1 MTFDSDED
9 FLKNFDQSLD
19 SLQEELEQNQ
29 KTEEEDQDTEVENV
43 EDTEVEDSVE
53 EPEEENEEDGEEGES
68 DSEVVD
74 EDEDEEDPEDQEE
87 DEVEQSGGVIKPDTP
102 KSAPSGS
109 NEEDSDT
116 QEEPDNQTDVDYKG
130 FYESVMKPFK
140 ANGKTIELRSPDEAI
155 QLMQMGA
162 NYTRKMQEISKHRK
176 TIATLHENGITTDE
190 DLAFIL
196 DIKNK
201 NPDAIKKFF
210 KDNNIDPFDVD
221 TSEEVTYKPQVK
233 MVSEEVLETRAVL
246 DELNS
251 DPEGAKT
258 LRLIADTWDE
268 ESTRF
273 MWNNPSAFKIIH
285 EQRESGVY
293 DQIMSEIDRQ
303 TTLGML
309 QPHGSILEKYNIV
322 GNQLYGTGQPQSDTT
337 RKPID
342 TRKASRSSAPSSNK
356 RAKAARAPSSGKRTS
371 SVVLE
376 DLANLDDDKFLE
388 AMKNRL

>member
-1 MTFDSDED
+1 MNFESDEE
-9 FLKNFDQSLD
+9 FIKNFDQSLD
-19 SLQEELEQNQ
+19 SLQEELSQEQE
-29 KTEEEDQDTEVENV
+29 TDEEEVQDTEVEDT
-43 EDTEVEDSVE
+43 EDTDVEESVE
-53 EPEEENEEDGEEGES
+53 EPEEE
-68 DSEVVD
+68 DSEDVQP
-74 EDEDEEDPEDQEE
+74 ESEDQEE
-87 DEVEQSGGVIKPDTP
+87 EQEEEEEDVQSGDAIKSETLKPDSSEP
-102 KSAPSGS
+102 EK
-109 NEEDSDT
+109 NEEVLDNSSSH
-116 QEEPDNQTDVDYKG
+116 EEVDYKG
-130 FYESVMKPFK
+130 FYETVMKPFK
-140 ANGKTIELRSPDEAI
+140 ANGKTINLKSPEEAI
-155 QLMQMGA
+155 RLMQMGA

-176 TIATLHENGITTDE
+176 TIATLQENGITTDE

-201 NPDAIKKFF
+201 DLDAIKKFF
-210 KDNNIDPFDVD
+210 KDNDIDPFDID
-221 TSEEVTYKPQVK
+221 TSEEVTYKPKVK
-233 MVSEEVLETRAVL
+233 MVSEEVLETRAIL

-273 MWNNPSAFKIIH
+273 MWHNPSAFRIIH

-293 DQIMSEIDRQ
+293 DQIMNEIERQ
-303 TTLGML
+303 TALGIL

-322 GNQLYGTGQPQSDTT
+322 GNQLFGAGQPNNGTT

-342 TRKASRSSAPSSNK
+342 TRKASRSSAPSNNK

-376 DLANLDDDKFLE
+376 DLLNLDDDKFLE

>member
-1 MTFDSDED
+1 MTYGSDEE
-9 FLKNFDQSLD
+9 FLSNFEQSLD
-19 SLQEELEQNQ
+19 SLQAELDPQKDEELDQ
-29 KTEEEDQDTEVENV
+29 EDETEVQDDT
-43 EDTEVEDSVE
+43 DTEVEDTLE
-53 EPEEENEEDGEEGES
+53 DPEE
-68 DSEVVD
+68 
-74 EDEDEEDPEDQEE
+74 EDEEDQEEADEESEVDQEEE
-87 DEVEQSGGVIKPDTP
+87 DEVEEEEEPSPADSAPDTTV
-102 KSAPSGS
+102 PSGS
-109 NEEDSDT
+109 NGEKKAVPGKEEKKS
-116 QEEPDNQTDVDYKG
+116 DVDYEG
-130 FYESVMKPFK
+130 FYNTIMKPFK
-140 ANGKTIELRSPDEAI
+140 ANGKTIELRSPEEAI

-176 TIATLHENGITTDE
+176 TIATLQENGINTDE

-201 NPDAIKKFF
+201 NPEALKKFF

-221 TSEEVTYKPQVK
+221 TSAEVNYKPKVK

-273 MWNNPSAFKIIH
+273 MWNNPSAFEIIH
-285 EQRESGVY
+285 EQRVSGVY
-293 DQIMSEIDRQ
+293 DQIMNEIHRQ

-309 QPHGSILEKYNIV
+309 KPTGSILEKYNIV
-322 GNQLYGTGQPQSDTT
+322 GNQLFGAGQPQNDTT

-342 TRKASRSSAPSSNK
+342 TRVASRSSTPSSNK
-356 RAKAARAPSSGKRTS
+356 KAKAARSPNATGKRS
-371 SVVLE
+371 SSLVLE
-376 DLANLDDDKFLE
+376 DLMNLDDDKFLE
-388 AMKNRL
+388 AMKNRV